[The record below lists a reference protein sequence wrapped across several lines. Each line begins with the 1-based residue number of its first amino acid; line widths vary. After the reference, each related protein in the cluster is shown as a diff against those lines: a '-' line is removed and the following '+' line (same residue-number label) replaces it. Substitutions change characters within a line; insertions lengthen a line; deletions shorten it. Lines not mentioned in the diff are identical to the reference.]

1 MISTDAIVVA
11 AAGGSGSLTPVNG
24 RPAAAHLIHTLQSCG
39 AISRVILVCNSDS
52 YEQVGCQC
60 MHVVAGGAEADDLMA
75 GIHEARQADRCLVM
89 AGDMPLATTEA
100 VEDLLANAPDADV
113 VYPVASRADVESVFP
128 GRLTP
133 YLSAR
138 DGQYTGSSCLLFR
151 PEVALAREDL
161 ISGLMQARQNPSSLV
176 KLVGPWVGLKLAVS
190 RPSLGE
196 IAEMLSDALR
206 LDCRVFLT
214 HYPELLFSI
223 ETSSDIELARSGLH

>member
-11 AAGGSGSLTPVNG
+11 AAGDSGSLTALNG
-24 RPAAAHLIHTLQSCG
+24 RPSAAHLIDTLQSCG
-39 AISRVILVCNSDS
+39 AISRVILVCDSDS
-52 YEQVGCQC
+52 YTRLGCQC
-60 MHVVAGGAEADDLMA
+60 THVVAGGAEADDLMA

-89 AGDMPLATTEA
+89 AGDMPLATVEA
-100 VEDLLANAPDADV
+100 VDDLLANAPDADII
-113 VYPVASRADVESVFP
+113 YPVTSRADVESVFP

-133 YLSAR
+133 YLSTR

-161 ISGLMQARQNPSSLV
+161 ISGLMQARQDPSSLV
-176 KLVGPWVGLKLAVS
+176 RLVGPWVGLKFAMS
-190 RPSLGE
+190 KPSLVE

-223 ETSSDIELARSGLH
+223 ETPFDIELARSGLH